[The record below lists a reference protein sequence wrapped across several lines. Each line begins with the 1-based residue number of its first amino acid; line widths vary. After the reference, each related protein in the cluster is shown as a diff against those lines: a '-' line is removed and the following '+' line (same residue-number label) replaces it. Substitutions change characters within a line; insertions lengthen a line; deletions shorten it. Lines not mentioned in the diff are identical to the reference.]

1 MILQIQQSEPTAVQ
15 LPTNHIFVVDCSGS
29 MSGELPRLRESLK
42 NKIASLIG
50 ENDLLSII
58 YFSGRN
64 QSDFVF
70 DNYNVKNV
78 SDLSNVKTGIDR
90 WLKPIGLTA
99 FQKPLELAV
108 TRVNKSYLN
117 NLVFMTDGY
126 NNDCPI
132 QNVFTALEQVKTD
145 FDSTFFIEFGYY
157 ADSKLLAEMAEKT
170 GGAVVVAE
178 NLENLSIQVENGLK
192 SVTAA
197 KVEVTGLSTDYVF
210 GVSNNEVITYKVEN
224 GVAYVAGGTTEL
236 HYGQWDG
243 TNTQSALILIY
254 GLFSLGRFNQAEELI
269 FKLGDKE
276 LIETFVKAYGKQKI
290 NSFKQLVAETIR
302 GERDLFCNGRVTN
315 YTIDENAYTV
325 LNLLNDLTGGDNLLY
340 TNHEDFNY
348 KRIGSKRVAKTV
360 LSSDVKD
367 LLAEAKTTE
376 DIDAALAGLKPVEFV
391 ANDPNGG
398 VALSSLTFNSS
409 RANINLT
416 VSTQGKVINV
426 PKNKWNYSE
435 YPTWITRA
443 YTICKDGI
451 LNVTQLPVSLDAAT
465 YDTLKTNGVVM
476 QQLEPINGKEV
487 YLIDFSN
494 LPIVNRSMLKELNA
508 SDFVA
513 LNLKLEEQKS
523 AQKVYRYYNDKL
535 NPKST
540 VADSELNDF
549 LKSIG
554 VTYNG
559 YNPSSVKAESTDV
572 YYAPVLDTKFAGLS
586 SLPAVEAV
594 IAKRESGKTLNLA
607 DRLMLKYIDLYN
619 TTMKATNNDPM
630 VLKNLTDATIRVKR
644 ATEFEVAKNV
654 MALILSRGWFADK
667 EGFEDNKVTL
677 THPEFGV
684 VEATLKYEDEEV
696 KI

>member
-1 MILQIQQSEPTAVQ
+1 MVLKIAKSEPTAVQ

-29 MSGELPRLRESLK
+29 MYGELSRLREALK
-42 NKIASLIG
+42 NKLTSLVG

-64 QSDFVF
+64 DSDFVF
-70 DNYNVKNV
+70 DSYNIKSVG
-78 SDLSNVKTGIDR
+78 DLSNVKAGIDR

-99 FQKPLELAV
+99 FQKPLELAL

-132 QNVFTALEQVKTD
+132 AKVFEALNEVKTG
-145 FDSTFFIEFGYY
+145 FDSTFFIEYGYY
-157 ADSKLLAEMAEKT
+157 ADSKLLSEMAETT

-178 NLENLSIQVENGLK
+178 NFEALTIQVENGLK
-192 SVTAA
+192 SVTAP
-197 KVEVTGLSTDYVF
+197 KIEVDGIPTDYAF
-210 GVSNNEVITYKVEN
+210 GVSNGEVITYKVEN
-224 GVAYVAGGTTEL
+224 GKTYVAGDTTEL
-236 HYGQWDG
+236 HYGDWDG
-243 TNTQSALILIY
+243 DIESGLVLIY
-254 GLFSLGRFNQAEELI
+254 GLFSLGRFKEAEELI
-269 FKLGDKE
+269 FKFGDKE

-290 NSFKQLVAETIR
+290 NGFRQLVGETIR
-302 GERDLFCNGRVTN
+302 GERQVFSGGRVDN
-315 YTIDENAYTV
+315 YVVDENAYTV
-325 LNLLNDLTGGDNLLY
+325 LDLLNDLTEGNNLLY

-348 KRIGSKRVAKTV
+348 KRIGAKRIAKTP
-360 LSSDVKD
+360 LSGDVKD
-367 LLAEAKTTE
+367 LLTEAKTAE
-376 DIDAALAGLKPVEFV
+376 DITAALAGLKPVEFV

-409 RANINLT
+409 RANINIT
-416 VSTQGKVINV
+416 VSTQGKVTNL
-426 PKNKWNYSE
+426 PTNKWGYTE

-451 LNVTQLPVSLDAAT
+451 LNVTQLPVTLDAAT
-465 YDTLKTNGVVM
+465 YVKLSAQGVIAE
-476 QQLEPINGKEV
+476 QLEPINGNQV

-494 LPIVNRSMLKELNA
+494 LPIVNRAMLRELN
-508 SDFVA
+508 SEQFVA
-513 LNLKLEEQKS
+513 LNLKLQEQKA
-523 AQKVYRYYNDKL
+523 AQKVYRYYNDQL

-540 VADSELNDF
+540 VADDELNDF

-559 YNPSSVKAESTDV
+559 FNPSSTKAESTDV

-594 IAKRESGKTLNLA
+594 IKKRESGKALNLA
-607 DRLMLKYIDLYN
+607 DRLMLKYIDLYAS
-619 TTMKATNNDPM
+619 TMKATNNDPA
-630 VLKNLTDATIRVKR
+630 VLKNLTEATIRVKR
-644 ATEFEVAKNV
+644 ATEFDVAKNV
-654 MALILSRGWFADK
+654 MSLILSRGWFSDK
-667 EGFEDNKVTL
+667 EGFEDNKVSL
-677 THPEFGV
+677 TNPEFGV
-684 VEATLKYEDEEV
+684 VEATLKYEDQEV